1 MKFCVFGAGRMGA
14 IHARNIAATD
24 RATLGYIVDTSLER
38 ANTLANKYGAIAS
51 IDCKNVLADPSVNAV
66 IIASATDTHADLI
79 EASVRANK
87 AIICEKP
94 IDLSLERVR
103 MCERAIAGFDKPVMI
118 GFQRRFDTTHRA
130 VRQAIEQGEIGAVE
144 SISITS
150 RDPSPPTY
158 EYIKTSGGQFFD
170 QMIHDFDL
178 ALWMSGASGKAKVFA
193 MGAAL
198 IDPVIGEL
206 GDTDSAHVLIELET
220 GAFCKI
226 ECSRR
231 SNYGYD
237 QRVEVFGASGMV
249 SSNNLHTSAIDRW
262 TMRGTGIRSMLQ
274 PDFMERYLPCYATE
288 LSVFIDAIE
297 NGTPIEPNF
306 VAGRR
311 ALQLAEAAHQSK
323 MSGLSVDVNLA

>member
-1 MKFCVFGAGRMGA
+1 MGA
-14 IHARNIAATD
+14 IHAGNIAATD
-24 RATLGYIVDTSLER
+24 RATLGYIVDTNLER
-38 ANTLANKYGAIAS
+38 ANILADKYGATATR
-51 IDCKNVLADPSVNAV
+51 DWNKALADPSVGAV

-87 AIICEKP
+87 SIICEKP

-103 MCERAIAGFDKPVMI
+103 ACERAIAGFDKPVMI
-118 GFQRRFDTTHRA
+118 GFQRRFDKTHRA
-130 VRQAIEQGEIGAVE
+130 VRQAIENGEIGAVE

-150 RDPSPPTY
+150 RDPSPPPY

-198 IDPVIGEL
+198 IDPMIGEL
-206 GDTDSAHVLIELET
+206 GDTDTSHVLIELDT

-231 SNYGYD
+231 SKYGYD
-237 QRVEVFGASGMV
+237 QRVEVFGADGMV
-249 SSNNLHTSAIDRW
+249 SSNNLHTSAIDSW
-262 TMRGTGIRSMLQ
+262 TERGTGIRSTLL

-288 LSVFIDAIE
+288 LSMFIDALE
-297 NGTPIEPNF
+297 NDAPIEPNF

-311 ALQLAEAAHQSK
+311 ALQLAEAAHQS
-323 MSGLSVDVNLA
+323 MVSGRPVNINLA